1 MAKIIASADHH
12 FDQHS
17 TRWAECL
24 RIHDWIA
31 AQVEERQPDAF
42 LSAGDIYERASTP
55 HEREA
60 VAAWLTQIA
69 AVCPVVIVRGNHDR
83 AEDVALLRRLSTV
96 HPITVEERA
105 AVHYVG
111 DLAICAV
118 AWPSRSMLRSVCSGA
133 PTSEAV
139 DDVAR
144 EMLRNVLRGMA
155 GELMDHDGPRIL
167 LMHAMVDGSVTSTG
181 QPLVGCEF
189 NCGLSDL
196 ALAQCHVAILGH
208 IHKPQRWE
216 HGGASY
222 LYTGSPFR
230 TAFGELEQKSV
241 VMWEDGEIT
250 RLTTPAQPMVLLEA
264 TYQPG
269 EPLEFDGGYGRFQDL
284 ADAEVRARYEVA
296 SDQRDAARIAAQDA
310 RREML
315 HKGAASVKLE
325 EVVIATTRTRTPEIA
340 AAQTLPAKL
349 AALWQS
355 RGIEVDEARRQRLFR
370 MLEEAEHAA

>member
-118 AWPSRSMLRSVCSGA
+118 AWPSRSMLRAACPEARTG
-133 PTSEAV
+133 EAV

-144 EMLRNVLRGMA
+144 EQLRNVFRGMA
-155 GELMDHDGPRIL
+155 MEMMDHDGPRIL
-167 LMHAMVDGSVTSTG
+167 LMHAMVDGSVTSVG
-181 QPLVGCEF
+181 QPLVGLEF
-189 NCGLSDL
+189 NCGLADL
-196 ALAQCHVAILGH
+196 ALAQPHVGILGH
-208 IHKPQRWE
+208 IHKPQEWQ
-216 HGGASY
+216 HGGATY

-230 TAFGELEQKSV
+230 TAFGETETKSI
-241 VMWEDGEIT
+241 VMWEDGEVT
-250 RLTTPAQPMVLLEA
+250 RLTTPAQPMVLLEDEWL
-264 TYQPG
+264 PG
-269 EPLEFDGGYGRFQDL
+269 GGWLNGLHDL
-284 ADAEVRARYEVA
+284 TDSVEGAEIRLRYRTA
-296 SDQRDAARIAAQDA
+296 SDQRDAAKLAAA
-310 RREML
+310 EYRNGLLAE
-315 HKGAASVKLE
+315 GASVKLE

-349 AALWQS
+349 EALWQS
-355 RGIEVDEARRQRLFR
+355 RGIEVDETRKQRLFG

>member
-1 MAKIIASADHH
+1 MTKIIASSDHH

-17 TRWAECL
+17 PRWAECL

-31 AQVEERQPDAF
+31 QQVEEQQPDVFA
-42 LSAGDIYERASTP
+42 SAGDIYERASTP

-60 VAAWLTQIA
+60 VAAWLTRIA

-83 AEDVALLRRLSTV
+83 AEDVALLRRLSTL
-96 HPITVEERA
+96 HPIIVEERA

-118 AWPSRSMLRSVCSGA
+118 AWPSRPMLRSVCPEA

-155 GELMDHDGPRIL
+155 GELMGHDGPRIL

-196 ALAQCHVAILGH
+196 ALAQPHVGILGH

-230 TAFGELEQKSV
+230 TAFGETETKSI
-241 VMWEDGEIT
+241 VMWEDGEVT
-250 RLTTPAQPMVLLEA
+250 RLTTPAQPMVLLEDEWL
-264 TYQPG
+264 PG
-269 EPLEFDGGYGRFQDL
+269 GGWLNGLHDL
-284 ADAEVRARYEVA
+284 TDSVEGAEIRLRYRTA
-296 SDQRDAARIAAQDA
+296 SDQRDAAKLAAGEY
-310 RREML
+310 RNGLIEE
-315 HKGAASVKLE
+315 GATSVKLE
-325 EVVIATTRTRTPEIA
+325 EVVQTTTRQRAPEIA
-340 AAQTLPAKL
+340 AALTLTDKL
-349 AALWQS
+349 EALWEAS
-355 RGIEVDEARRQRLFR
+355 GIEVDEPRKQRLFE
-370 MLEEAEHAA
+370 MLEGADHAA